1 MTIESHVNPEIYQ
14 GQFGNFTLTDRDRQ
28 GVVIY
33 RSALMVAALCF
44 GAGTV
49 AVLSQLN
56 SLSANPTV
64 LDSVTWLYIGFS
76 VALGI
81 ALATIHIYLAI
92 LHRTLQIFWAIGC
105 ASALGLASQQHLPL
119 VEIVYRQPVT
129 LLGVGFTFAALTGIF
144 FKEAFC
150 FNRFETKILTVLV
163 PGLLLGHLVKL
174 LPPNVEAIL
183 LAVWA
188 ALFLVFA
195 LRKSVQNIPP
205 DIGDKSVF
213 EYLKSQ
219 ASRQRT
225 VDS

>member
-1 MTIESHVNPEIYQ
+1 MTIDSNITPEIVYQ
-14 GQFGNFTLTDRDRQ
+14 GQFGDFTLTAGDRQ

-44 GAGTV
+44 GAGTI
-49 AVLSQLN
+49 AVLSHLDPI
-56 SLSANPTV
+56 ANIPT
-64 LDSVTWLYIGFS
+64 LDLVTWLYVGFS

-81 ALATIHIYLAI
+81 ALATIHIYLGI

-105 ASALGLASQQHLPL
+105 ASALGLASQNQLPL
-119 VEIVYRQPVT
+119 AEIVYRQPIT

-163 PGLLLGHLVKL
+163 PGLLLGHLAKL

-183 LAVWA
+183 LAIWA

-195 LRKSVQNIPP
+195 LRKAVQNIPP

-213 EYLKSQ
+213 EYLKSK
-219 ASRQRT
+219 SS
-225 VDS
+225 D

>member
-1 MTIESHVNPEIYQ
+1 MTIESNVNPEIYQ
-14 GQFGNFTLTDRDRQ
+14 GQFGTFTVTDGDRQ

-33 RSALMVAALCF
+33 RGALLVAAVCF

-49 AVLSQLN
+49 AVLAQFAGGGIT
-56 SLSANPTV
+56 ANV
-64 LDSVTWLYIGFS
+64 LDLVTWLYVGFS
-76 VALGI
+76 VALGV
-81 ALATIHIYLAI
+81 ALATIHIYLGI

-105 ASALGLASQQHLPL
+105 ASALGLVLENPLPL
-119 VEIVYRQPVT
+119 AEIVYRQPVT

-150 FNRFETKILTVLV
+150 FNRFETKLLTVLV
-163 PGLLLGHLVKL
+163 PGLLLGHLAKL
-174 LPPNVEAIL
+174 LPSNVEAIL
-183 LAVWA
+183 LALWA

-195 LRKSVQNIPP
+195 LRKAVQNIPP

-219 ASRQRT
+219 KSTNAR
-225 VDS
+225 